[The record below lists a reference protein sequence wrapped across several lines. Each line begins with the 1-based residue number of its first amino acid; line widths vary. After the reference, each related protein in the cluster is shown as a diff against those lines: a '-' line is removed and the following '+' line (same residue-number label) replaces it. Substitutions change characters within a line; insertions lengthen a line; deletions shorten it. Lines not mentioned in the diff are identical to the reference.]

1 MNIEESS
8 LFYRNEKE
16 KNLIAVF
23 LLESIRDRHEIIRQY
38 TVDKWER
45 RSLFIDIKGEVND
58 KGETS
63 GLNFVTSKLIVG

>member
-1 MNIEESS
+1 M
-8 LFYRNEKE
+8 
-16 KNLIAVF
+16 IAVF